1 MEAANVGD
9 PTQDAGPVIETA
21 YGLTPARVAESLAS
35 TAALEAE
42 VIRLARELPFE
53 AEPWG
58 FGNGLLRLATRE

>member
-1 MEAANVGD
+1 METANVGD
-9 PTQDAGPVIETA
+9 PAQAAGPAIETA
-21 YGLTPARVAESLAS
+21 YGLTPARVAEILAS

-42 VIRLARELPFE
+42 VMRLASELPFE